1 MSILDISN
9 IVKNLAGNQLNQ
21 IKNLIKLILRLFFH
35 VMALLCNNG
44 KNNMI
49 TKKIEIWLAIKE
61 HNKQCKFWL
70 HYETFHLNQ
79 KLMFNFTI
87 W

>member
-49 TKKIEIWLAIKE
+49 TKKIEI
-61 HNKQCKFWL
+61 
-70 HYETFHLNQ
+70 
-79 KLMFNFTI
+79 
-87 W
+87 